1 MRFAYRRRK
10 GRHRQHPAAD
20 GVPGHADHPATQGP
34 YLAIGLRIVVRSQR
48 TSCRNGRKAPRQGP
62 DRGSRHGVHRWQR
75 YCEPTGR
82 REAPPDD
89 RLREAIQLLRNDRES
104 WCFVASAFARK
115 RASADKS
122 APRNDAVKFQFKFQT
137 ADTRRAGTA
146 SRSRGTI
153 RPSVAS
159 IFLTLSIR
167 GRGEAG
173 RPMRPIAA
181 CAMIVVEGTRVS
193 QVTPKSPGIPRAMV
207 YGLYV
212 ISPAIGS
219 FATVTCGTCRRLDT
233 STEMSGPHDFA
244 VRVRRPRPE
253 RHPRPPHPRPAPVTL
268 RDAPLDGTG
277 CTGYRLICN
286 F

>member
-1 MRFAYRRRK
+1 MGCVNSLHAPIHQ
-10 GRHRQHPAAD
+10 RH
-20 GVPGHADHPATQGP
+20 
-34 YLAIGLRIVVRSQR
+34 
-48 TSCRNGRKAPRQGP
+48 
-62 DRGSRHGVHRWQR
+62 
-75 YCEPTGR
+75 CEPTGR
-82 REAPPDD
+82 AKARPMTGSAKQSSFCAMTEKAASSHPPSP
-89 RLREAIQLLRNDRES
+89 EGG
-104 WCFVASAFARK
+104 
-115 RASADKS
+115 ASADKS
-122 APRNDAVKFQFKFQT
+122 APRNDAVKFRFKFQT
-137 ADTRRAGTA
+137 ADTRRADTA

-193 QVTPKSPGIPRAMV
+193 QVTPESPGIPRAMV

-219 FATVTCGTCRRLDT
+219 FATVTCGTYRRLDT